1 MLLNKRIIEIKQVNN
16 PSNQVGAY
24 VVDECSDEKEGYWVC
39 VQVRA
44 YGLTYRLFI

>member
-24 VVDECSDEKEGYWVC
+24 VVDECSDEK
-39 VQVRA
+39 RRLL
-44 YGLTYRLFI
+44 GLCSS